1 MDRGRIIERATH
13 NELLA
18 LNAMDYMLNFTKRN
32 LNGKEFDPSRAFP
45 KAEEHF

>member
-18 LNAMDYMLNFTKRN
+18 LNAMDYMLNFTKRS
-32 LNGKEFDPSRAFP
+32 LKRKECNQT
-45 KAEEHF
+45 